1 MQFIFPTFLWA
12 LGALA
17 VPVIIHLFHFRRF
30 KKVYFTNVHLLKE
43 LKEETSTRNKLRSL
57 LILLARC
64 AALAMLIFAFAQP
77 IIKSGDINESEK
89 RAVEIVIDNS
99 FSMEARNTE
108 VPLITYAKDRAKEI
122 ISSYDE
128 SDIYLILTHDL
139 EAKHQ
144 RYVDQKTALNFI
156 DELQITPAVE
166 SLESICS
173 IAKRIRKNVSDYS
186 HQLYVLSDFQENI
199 SSFAS
204 PIDSSINVS
213 LIPFRAIQES
223 NVALLSAEW
232 EAPIAVKDQNNRLV
246 VKLFNYGDS
255 PQAVELRMQYE
266 NQERPLGSI
275 RLEAQSEG
283 SDTITVPV
291 TRTGWHQL
299 QLSIDD
305 YPVVFDNE
313 LYATFDIK
321 EKIDVMSIYDRGQN
335 DYLKSAFESITYYNL
350 LQQSKNSIRY
360 ESFRSQELIILDDLT
375 DISSGLSNEL
385 LKYVNNGGNLLIF
398 PSINQ
403 NKAAYNSLLGALNV
417 NRIRELETK
426 DKDVFRINTEE
437 FIFNN
442 VYEARRRNVRLPKTT
457 SNFTFTNQQSSGQE
471 TLLSYRDGTPYLQKY
486 NVDKGNV
493 YLCSSP
499 MDVNVNDLVRN
510 AEVFVPMLY
519 KMALSAGSRRS
530 LYNIIG
536 IEDVVPLN
544 SLTTS
549 GGEQY
554 LMSGATEFIPA
565 VTTTGQS
572 GFMDIRGQIQAAGY
586 YDLLLQDEVIQ
597 SLAFNYDRK
606 ESNVSYGDMSV
617 VSSEMGSQAK
627 VLDQIA
633 LANLSGYIAERQEGT
648 RLWRWCLMLALLFLL
663 LEIGLIR
670 LWK

>member
-17 VPVIIHLFHFRRF
+17 IPVIIHLFHFRRF

-77 IIKSGDINESEK
+77 IIKYGDIDDSQK

-108 VPLITYAKDRAKEI
+108 VPLITLAKDRAREI

-128 SDIYLILTHDL
+128 DDIYLILTHDL

-144 RYVDQKTALNFI
+144 RYIDQKTALSFV
-156 DELQITPAVE
+156 DELKISPSVE
-166 SLESICS
+166 TLESICA
-173 IAKRIRKNVSDYS
+173 IAKRIRKNVGEYS
-186 HQLYVLSDFQENI
+186 HHLYLLSDFQENI
-199 SSFAS
+199 SKFS
-204 PIDSSINVS
+204 SSIDTTVDVS

-223 NVALLSAEW
+223 NVAILSAEW
-232 EAPIAVKDQNNRLV
+232 EAPLAVKDQNNRLIV
-246 VKLFNYGDS
+246 RLVNYGDAQQS
-255 PQAVELRMQYE
+255 VELRMNYE
-266 NQERPLGSI
+266 NQERPLGSVK
-275 RLEAQSEG
+275 LEAQSEG

-313 LYATFDIK
+313 LYTTFDIK
-321 EKIDVMSIYDRGQN
+321 EKIEVMSIYDRGQN
-335 DYLKSAFESITYYNL
+335 EYLNSAFASISYFDL
-350 LQQSKNSIRY
+350 IQQSKNSIKY
-360 ESFRSQELIILDDLT
+360 ESFQNQELIILDDLS
-375 DISSGLSNEL
+375 DISSGLYNQLS
-385 LKYVNNGGNLLIF
+385 KYVNNGGNLLVF
-398 PSINQ
+398 PSINP
-403 NKAAYNSLLGALNV
+403 NKAAYNSLLGILNV
-417 NRIRELETK
+417 DRILDIETK
-426 DKDVFRINTEE
+426 DRDVFRINTEE

-442 VYEARRRNVRLPKTT
+442 VYEERRRNVRLPKTT
-457 SNFTFTNQQSSGQE
+457 SNYTFTTQQSAGKE
-471 TLLSYRDGTPYLQKY
+471 VLLSYRDGSPYLQKY
-486 NVDKGNV
+486 NVEKGNV

-499 MDVNVNDLVRN
+499 LDVNVNDLVRN

-519 KMALSAGSRRS
+519 KMALSAGSRPP
-530 LYNIIG
+530 LYNVIG
-536 IEDVVPLN
+536 QEDVISISSISN
-544 SLTTS
+544 N

-554 LMSGATEFIPA
+554 LVKGATEFIPA

-572 GFMDIRGQIQAAGY
+572 GFMDIRGQITSAGY
-586 YDLLLQDEVIQ
+586 YDLLLQEDIIQ

-606 ESNVSYGDMSV
+606 ESNVSYGDINELSNQ
-617 VSSEMGSQAK
+617 MGPHVN
-627 VLDQIA
+627 VLDKVA
-633 LANLSGYIAERQEGT
+633 LANLSGYISERQEGIS
-648 RLWRWCLMLALLFLL
+648 LWRWCLILALAFLL
-663 LEIGLIR
+663 IEIGLIR